1 MSLLNRTI
9 VLIRAVGH
17 LTLHSTMS
25 LLNLISVATVCL
37 NKCFTFHNVSIKSGV
52 NHTALTAFYTSLHST
67 MSLLNPM
74 PRLPFIANSV
84 FTFHNVSIKS
94 RFSSLF
100 KTNDFTFTFH
110 DVSIKSIE
118 RYERNARRIPLHST
132 MFLLNHDHSAGQ
144 PAVHVTLHSTMFLL
158 NRGGKQQSER

>member
-1 MSLLNRTI
+1 MHIPESMMT
-9 VLIRAVGH
+9 
-17 LTLHSTMS
+17 
-25 LLNLISVATVCL
+25 
-37 NKCFTFHNVSIKSGV
+37 FTFHNVSIKSIRLIAAWTFSSSLHSTMSLLNQIAKV
-52 NHTALTAFYTSLHST
+52 RDKIFHLTLHST

-132 MFLLNHDHSAGQ
+132 MFLLNQ
-144 PAVHVTLHSTMFLL
+144 RTST
-158 NRGGKQQSER
+158 RT

>member
-1 MSLLNRTI
+1 MHIPESMMT
-9 VLIRAVGH
+9 
-17 LTLHSTMS
+17 
-25 LLNLISVATVCL
+25 
-37 NKCFTFHNVSIKSGV
+37 FTFHNVSIKSIRLIAAW
-52 NHTALTAFYTSLHST
+52 TFSSSLHST

-132 MFLLNHDHSAGQ
+132 MFLLNQRTSTRTWITNIPLHSTMFLLN
-144 PAVHVTLHSTMFLL
+144 HVRDWYVGFSVLTLHSTMFLL
-158 NRGGKQQSER
+158 NPWLKKLRVIY